1 MGSKWETVKLSD
13 IGTVVGGATPSTKKQ
28 EYWNGDIPWVSP
40 KDLTGYRYRY
50 IKHGQ
55 RSITDKGL
63 QKSSAQMLPAGTVL
77 FSSRAPIGYVA
88 IAENPICTNQGF
100 KSVIPGDRID
110 ALFLYYLLSYNKEN
124 IAGLG
129 SGTTF
134 KEISGTVMKN
144 VSVIIPTDIDT
155 QRKIAGILDSID
167 SKIELNQRTN
177 DYLAELLDTEFNELM
192 SRKSS
197 DWASASLLD
206 IANYKNGLAM
216 QKFRPTGDDAG
227 LPVLK
232 IRELGQG
239 YCGPD
244 AERCRSDID
253 ESVRIHDGDL
263 IFSWSGTLLLDF
275 WAGGDAG
282 LNQHLFK
289 VTSDKYPSWFYYSW
303 TKHHM
308 RRFISMAKDRATTM
322 GHIKRSA
329 LQDSE
334 VFIPRRDEM
343 QVLTI
348 RMQPLV
354 DELINRRVE
363 SRKLAEYRDALLP
376 NLMSGEVDVS
386 RIELPMLPNNHL
398 SAC

>member
-177 DYLAELLDTEFNELM
+177 DYLA
-192 SRKSS
+192 
-197 DWASASLLD
+197 A
-206 IANYKNGLAM
+206 
-216 QKFRPTGDDAG
+216 
-227 LPVLK
+227 
-232 IRELGQG
+232 
-239 YCGPD
+239 
-244 AERCRSDID
+244 
-253 ESVRIHDGDL
+253 
-263 IFSWSGTLLLDF
+263 
-275 WAGGDAG
+275 
-282 LNQHLFK
+282 
-289 VTSDKYPSWFYYSW
+289 
-303 TKHHM
+303 
-308 RRFISMAKDRATTM
+308 
-322 GHIKRSA
+322 
-329 LQDSE
+329 
-334 VFIPRRDEM
+334 
-343 QVLTI
+343 
-348 RMQPLV
+348 
-354 DELINRRVE
+354 
-363 SRKLAEYRDALLP
+363 
-376 NLMSGEVDVS
+376 
-386 RIELPMLPNNHL
+386 
-398 SAC
+398 